1 MINFINTRKDFQG
14 QSVVTPWD
22 RLKRFMF
29 DSYPVIKTPIK
40 LTDEGAL
47 LELASKHKDTHDMVW
62 VVFDEIEVN
71 PNFVWQYKPSD
82 IGKNFIHTFPRV
94 VKRTSRP
101 VSWGDVQLVPTNGV
115 SHGPLQNKLVS
126 SYHVAEFD
134 IFMISFHEAEADEN
148 FQKLRERFKDAQ
160 HVKNIEGIGNAH
172 KRVGELAKTE
182 MVYIVDADADITGH
196 FSFDYIPPMS
206 KRKNTT

>member
-1 MINFINTRKDFQG
+1 MINLVNTKKGFQG

-40 LTDEGAL
+40 VTDEGAL
-47 LELASKHKDTHDMVW
+47 LDLASKYKDTHDMVW

-71 PNFVWQYKPSD
+71 PNFTWQYRPD
-82 IGKNFIHTFPRV
+82 GEIGKSFIHTFPRV

-101 VSWGDVQLVPTNGV
+101 VSWGDIHLVPTHNV
-115 SHGPLQNKLVS
+115 SHGVLQNKLVS

-148 FQKLRERFKDAQ
+148 FQKLRESLKMHNMLKMLKVLVMHID
-160 HVKNIEGIGNAH
+160 V
-172 KRVGELAKTE
+172 
-182 MVYIVDADADITGH
+182 
-196 FSFDYIPPMS
+196 
-206 KRKNTT
+206 